1 MVNPNK
7 NYGFV
12 YNDNRPYGVKG
23 AWVKYSGSL
32 KEAIAYSKTHDNGP
46 FANVIGPKGGV
57 DAYEYLDDDEKLKLE
72 NFNWTSRK
80 SGAIHIRMNA
90 GWYAQVR
97 ITTENTDF
105 FDDNRDEGD
114 ILDENMAGWEKRPPE
129 ALYDAAW
136 PTMWISQS
144 EWIADDVAEFVL
156 SPNDYISFD
165 IDGEFSNIA
174 QARIRM
180 DGIDFVQ
187 NKKINN
193 EVYIEFEWIAEWDA
207 DYPARVEPV
216 EGDIGT
222 DDEDLDDEDDLS
234 VDDDELE
241 DESEGG
247 GDDGGDNGDDDEP
260 DYGDYSLILVLGG
273 IALILYAAFW
283 VARPSGKGDE

>member
-1 MVNPNK
+1 VVNPNK

-12 YNDNRPYGVKG
+12 YNDNRAYGVKG

-46 FANVIGPKGGV
+46 FANVIGPKGGT
-57 DAYEYLDDDEKLKLE
+57 DSYEYLDDDEKLKLE
-72 NFNWTSRK
+72 NFNFTSRK

-105 FDDNRDEGD
+105 FDDNRGEGE
-114 ILDENMAGWEKRPPE
+114 IIDENVANDWFTENSPE

-144 EWIADDVAEFVL
+144 EWFADDVAEFVL

-165 IDGEFSNIA
+165 IDGEFHNIA

-207 DYPARVEPV
+207 EYPAREEPAQ
-216 EGDIGT
+216 GDIGT
-222 DDEDLDDEDDLS
+222 EDDLDDLTVDNTDL
-234 VDDDELE
+234 ET
-241 DESEGG
+241 ESQGG
-247 GDDGGDNGDDDEP
+247 GAGDDNGGDDEP
-260 DYGDYSLILVLGG
+260 DYGDYSLLLVVGG
-273 IALILYAAFW
+273 IALILYAAFY